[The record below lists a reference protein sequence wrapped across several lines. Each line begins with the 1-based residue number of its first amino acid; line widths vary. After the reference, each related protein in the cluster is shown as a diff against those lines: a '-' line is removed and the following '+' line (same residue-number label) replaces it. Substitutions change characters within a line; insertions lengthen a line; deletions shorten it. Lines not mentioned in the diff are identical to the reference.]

1 MHTTSATPRG
11 GRRFNSRWLT
21 RPIAALLVAGLAI
34 IGALGAIVAS
44 AAVPTFPDN
53 LVVFPDRDFISVEG
67 FQGHKGETATVE
79 IKRGATV
86 MGSAR
91 AVVSGEDVAFEINH
105 PGGACWGAG
114 TSLKVTPDI
123 RPGDVAVI
131 KFPDGTSQDVT
142 VQDTQASDAV
152 QDGAKVTVSGHID
165 PGMNK
170 DFMEQRIVN
179 PDLLDFVGKRDVRA
193 APGPLTPAPKGGYS
207 SSLVF
212 PANAPGTFVA
222 TYVFENADP
231 AVAEEAANTA
241 ANSDLGERAMGGQE
255 QDADGNRQGLTIA
268 EFGEAGGPGM
278 GGCPAGP
285 ADQPAPAGTGAYVM
299 SADKTSMK
307 VTWTPA
313 AAQPG
318 AAAVTG
324 YSVEALEGTTS
335 TGVRSGV
342 TRRTGVDG
350 TTATFTGMDAA
361 ENYTV
366 EVRSMTGTKTSDVF
380 PMQASAAPGI
390 PAGDTTAPKLTVS
403 PAINPTGVT
412 ETNSVTVG
420 SDTANAQL
428 FFTTGDTAVIEGGLP
443 PNAAKLVTG
452 PIAITGPT
460 TLHLL
465 AIDRAGNYDLA
476 QGAFAPPTAVA
487 PSAPTG
493 LTATAG
499 QESATLKWTASDPT
513 ITGYGVQ
520 VYDSLTGKPAGAMQE
535 TTAKTLTVTKLA
547 ADTAYTFAVKAQN
560 GAGYGLES
568 TKSAS
573 FTPTKITDQITI
585 TSAKWKSGDLRIIG
599 TGSKVGATV
608 SVRTGSA
615 TGPIMG
621 SQLVTAAAPPATG
634 GAYDIRLRNAAA
646 GTTNPGKIWVTSSGD
661 GVAGP
666 FTVTNG

>member
-131 KFPDGTSQDVT
+131 TFPDGTSQDTT
-142 VQDTQASDAV
+142 VQDAQASDAV
-152 QDGAKVTVSGHID
+152 QDGTKVTVSGHI
-165 PGMNK
+165 GAGVNK

-179 PDLLDFVGKRDVRA
+179 PDLVPLIGKRDVRA
-193 APGPLTPAPKGGYS
+193 APGPLTPAATGGYS
-207 SSLVF
+207 SSLTF
-212 PANAPGTFVA
+212 PTADTFVA
-222 TYVFENADP
+222 TYEFTDLDA
-231 AVAEEAANTA
+231 ATEAAH
-241 ANSDLGERAMGGQE
+241 SDLGERAMAWQE
-255 QDADGNRQGLTIA
+255 QDADANRQGLTIA

-278 GGCPAGP
+278 GGCPACP
-285 ADQPAPAGTGAYVM
+285 ADHPAPAGTGAYVM

-307 VTWTPA
+307 VSWTPA
-313 AAQPG
+313 TATSG

-324 YSVEALEGTTS
+324 YSVEALAGTASS
-335 TGVRSGV
+335 TGVRSGY

-350 TTATFTGMDAA
+350 TSATITGMDPG

-366 EVRSMTGTKTSDVF
+366 EVRSMTGTKMSDAF
-380 PMQASAAPGI
+380 PMQASAAPGV

-403 PAINPTGVT
+403 PAINTTGVT
-412 ETNSVTVG
+412 EASSVTVG

-428 FFTTGDTAVIEGGLP
+428 FYTTGDTAIIEGGLP
-443 PNAAKLVTG
+443 TDAAKLVTG
-452 PIAITGPT
+452 PIPITGPT

-487 PSAPTG
+487 PTAPTS

-499 QESATLKWTASDPT
+499 QESATLKWTATDPT

-520 VYDSLTGKPAGAMQE
+520 VYDSLTGKPAGALQE

-547 ADTAYTFAVKAQN
+547 ADTAYTFSVKAKN
-560 GAGYGLES
+560 GAGYGVES
-568 TKSAS
+568 KKSAS

-585 TSAKWKSGDLRIIG
+585 TSAKWKSGDFRIQG
-599 TGSKVGATV
+599 TASKVGATV

-615 TGPIMG
+615 TGPSMG
-621 SQLVTAAAPPATG
+621 SQLVTAAALPATG

-646 GTTNPGKIWVTSSGD
+646 GTGNPGKIWVTSSGD